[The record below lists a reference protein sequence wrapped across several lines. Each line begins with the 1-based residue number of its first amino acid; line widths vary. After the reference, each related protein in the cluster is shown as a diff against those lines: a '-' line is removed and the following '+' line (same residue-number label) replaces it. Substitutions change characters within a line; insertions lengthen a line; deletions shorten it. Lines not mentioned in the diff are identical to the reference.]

1 MDQWPRVIER
11 LISISPYAFSNDKSR
26 MIIHLQE
33 KEVEFL
39 GTTTLC
45 EDCQKNEMNILETS
59 DEQKQ
64 PYELCHQCHERL
76 LTYSLRPIE
85 WYNLSV
91 LHSPKQFL
99 LHDDFYGEDGQ
110 AFQLEEEAVR
120 RDLVSLL
127 DFSITRWFLEDDVID
142 ALKQHD
148 QQRILDAVQSR
159 FDQTHH
165 VEVKS
170 RMLEITADVL
180 GTSAAGW
187 VRELLDQ
194 ADKEFLYPLSWAAA
208 SSLPVD
214 EGLQRTLD
222 KLKSV
227 SEKELPLEAFICLH
241 RFRSNK
247 ILDWMESNCTHFHD
261 QWGSLA
267 AVSYPTWE
275 RMKSWLNKGRPFSLI
290 ALDTMANC
298 AKENRPTLVEQC
310 SPKILGTYKN
320 EVENVLNDYH
330 QKDRVP
336 RVKMKVSKILENK
349 QDIFE

>member
-1 MDQWPRVIER
+1 M
-11 LISISPYAFSNDKSR
+11 
-26 MIIHLQE
+26 
-33 KEVEFL
+33 

-45 EDCQKNEMNILETS
+45 EACQKNEMNVVEAS
-59 DEQKQ
+59 DEPKQ
-64 PYELCHQCHERL
+64 PYQLCRQCHERL

-85 WYNLSV
+85 WYNLAV
-91 LHSPKQFL
+91 LHSSKQFL

-110 AFQLEEEAVR
+110 AFQLEEDVVITKSEKAPTLQAVR

-148 QQRILDAVQSR
+148 QQRILDAVQRR

-194 ADKEFLYPLSWAAA
+194 ADEEFLYPLSWAAA

-298 AKENRPTLVEQC
+298 AKGNRPALVEQY
-310 SPKILGTYKN
+310 SPKILKTDKN
-320 EVENVLNDYH
+320 EVEKILNEYY
-330 QKDRVP
+330 QKDHVP